1 MKNYVII
8 LASGSSN
15 RFGDKIPKQ
24 FIEIEGQT
32 ILEKSIDAFEK
43 NSNITDIILIT
54 NPDYIEYTQNLV
66 KGKFSKLRTI
76 HAGGKTRQESS
87 AIGVSLIKE
96 PNANVLIHDAAR
108 PFVSQEIITN
118 CIKAL
123 ETNKAVGV
131 AINSNDT
138 IIKVDENGF
147 IKEIPNRN
155 FLRRIQTPQC
165 FKLDIIK
172 TAQNAPPKV
181 IIAEGASRKAII
193 PAKPASPKEI
203 EIITKIIATTR
214 PAGATFFCAPA

>member
-1 MKNYVII
+1 MKNYAII

-66 KGKFSKLRTI
+66 KGKFSKLRII

-87 AIGVSLIKE
+87 AIGVSLIEE

-147 IKEIPNRN
+147 IEEIPNRN
-155 FLRRIQTPQC
+155 FLRRVQTPQC

-172 TAQNAPPKV
+172 TAHQKALENPELTVTDDCGLVLHFNLAKIAV
-181 IIAEGASRKAII
+181 IEGDERNLK
-193 PAKPASPKEI
+193 
-203 EIITKIIATTR
+203 ITHKSDLKL
-214 PAGATFFCAPA
+214 

>member
-66 KGKFSKLRTI
+66 KGKFSKLRII

-118 CIKAL
+118 CINAL

-131 AINSNDT
+131 TINSNDT

-147 IKEIPNRN
+147 IEEIPNRN
-155 FLRRIQTPQC
+155 FLRRVQTPQC

-172 TAQNAPPKV
+172 TAHQKALENPELTVTDDCGLVLHFNLAKIAV
-181 IIAEGASRKAII
+181 IEGDEKNL
-193 PAKPASPKEI
+193 K
-203 EIITKIIATTR
+203 ITHKSDLKL
-214 PAGATFFCAPA
+214 

>member
-66 KGKFSKLRTI
+66 KGKFSKLRII

-172 TAQNAPPKV
+172 TAHQKALENPELTVTDDCGLVLHFNLAKIAV
-181 IIAEGASRKAII
+181 IEGDEKNL
-193 PAKPASPKEI
+193 K
-203 EIITKIIATTR
+203 ITHKSDLKL
-214 PAGATFFCAPA
+214 